1 MRIRRIVAACL
12 VAGLGWPVAAATPAS
27 AAVIVVSPGESI
39 QAAVDAADP
48 GDVVL
53 VEAGVYREQV
63 NIYEDNITLR
73 GNNAILKPPRELQSN
88 NCADGPGEPSREGIC
103 IFRLGE
109 QGPEEINNVR
119 VSGFSVLNF
128 PGTGIIALFGNRITL
143 ENNITIDNGEYGIA
157 SFVSRRVTYRNNRA
171 EGSHEAGLYLGDTTG
186 GGNLIVGNRATRN
199 GLTGFFVR
207 DAFGGTVMGN
217 TAVDNCSGFFFLDTG
232 SGGPGNNRDWRV
244 EENVAS
250 DNNNVCHAAGE
261 EAPPMSGAGI
271 VLYGTTMVFVEDNT
285 VQDNASEAP
294 SIASGG
300 IVLRDADMFGGGQAH
315 ENYVRFNTARR
326 NLPYDIDAAGGA
338 GINIVKH
345 NVCQRGNPPEAC
357 PQPPQTAG

>member
-1 MRIRRIVAACL
+1 MRLHRLLAACL
-12 VAGLGWPVAAATPAS
+12 VAGIGLPVAVATPAS
-27 AAVIVVSPGESI
+27 AATIVVSPGESI

-53 VEAGVYREQV
+53 VEPGVYREQV

-73 GNNAILKPPRELQSN
+73 GNNAILKPPRELQPN
-88 NCADGPGEPSREGIC
+88 NCADGPGEASRDGIC
-103 IFRLGE
+103 IFKLGE
-109 QGPEEINNVR
+109 QGPERIDNVR

-143 ENNITIDNGEYGIA
+143 ENNITIGNAEYGIA
-157 SFVSRRVTYRNNRA
+157 AFVSQRVTFRNNRA
-171 EGSHEAGLYLGDTTG
+171 EESHEAGFYLGDTTG
-186 GGNLIVGNRATRN
+186 PGNLIVANRATRN
-199 GLTGFFVR
+199 GLSGFFVR

-232 SGGPGNNRDWRV
+232 SGGPKNTRDWRV
-244 EENVAS
+244 DENIAS
-250 DNNNVCHAAGE
+250 HNNDVCHAGDE
-261 EAPPMSGAGI
+261 HEPPMSGAGI
-271 VLYGTTMVFVEDNT
+271 VLYGTTFVFVEDNT
-285 VQDNASEAP
+285 VQDHASDAP

-300 IVLRDADMFGGGQAH
+300 IVLRDADMFGGNQSH

-326 NLPYDIDAAGGA
+326 NLPFDIDAVSGS
-338 GINIVKH
+338 GINIVRH

-357 PQPPQTAG
+357 SPPTV